1 MKPLLPP
8 GCLLCIAPMLETP
21 KVGEIVLYQS
31 EGGKLVSHRVIAK
44 RSEHIQTKG
53 DSFAHP
59 DGPVSL
65 SQLLGK
71 VVAVEEPFHIPL
83 DNRFARWTGRL
94 LGAIYPKL
102 YKMKAAVRGS
112 SSLQGAHDV

>member
-8 GCLLCIAPMLETP
+8 GCLLRVAPMLESP

-31 EGGKLVSHRVIAK
+31 EGDKLISHRVIAK
-44 RSEHIQTKG
+44 TPEHIQTRG
-53 DSFAHP
+53 DAFANP
-59 DGPVSL
+59 DGPVNL
-65 SQLLGK
+65 SRVLGK

-94 LGAIYPKL
+94 LGSIYPKL
-102 YKMKAAVRGS
+102 YKMKGAVLGAA
-112 SSLQGAHDV
+112 SLQGVQDV